1 MRNCNASNA
10 IPRLRVI
17 RDTLY
22 AILILMDISTI
33 ILYMCFFV
41 TLYFEIF
48 LFVTLFEH
56 WHTRSLNNA
65 PSIPKAH
72 APRVAIIVPAHN
84 EGNTIGGTL
93 DSLRALSYPK
103 DKLEVIVV
111 DDGSS
116 DNTAAVATRYTS
128 DPRIRL
134 IQKENGGKHTALN
147 EGIAHT
153 DAEIVGC
160 LDADSFVAPDA
171 LTHLIQVFEDA
182 SVQAVTPAIRL
193 QRAHTLAEII
203 QKVEYEVA
211 IFLRKV
217 FSLLNAQYVTPGPFS
232 LYRRS
237 IFAEVGDFKRAYNT
251 EDMEIA
257 IRIRAAGYKIENV
270 SEALV
275 HTTPPRTFF
284 GLYKQRLRWVSGFLS
299 NVVWEYRHLVFRKKY
314 GHLGMFSLPF
324 ALISLVTA
332 IYLTGYMLFS
342 LTTSAFNTFATWQA
356 VNFDAS
362 WLIPSFDLYT
372 FSIGTTTIIAVI
384 LVLGVAALIVCGRA
398 FVREKKLVSFDM
410 IPFLVLYGFIAP
422 VWIATSMYHT
432 AFPRQR
438 KWRK

>member
-1 MRNCNASNA
+1 M
-10 IPRLRVI
+10 L
-17 RDTLY
+17 DTVY
-22 AILILMDISTI
+22 WILHTDLMDISTI
-33 ILYMCFFV
+33 ILYICFFV

-56 WHTRSLNNA
+56 WQARHSNTEVTPNPETL
-65 PSIPKAH
+65 
-72 APRVAIIVPAHN
+72 PRVAVIVPAHN
-84 EGNTIGGTL
+84 EERTIAGTL
-93 DSLRALSYPK
+93 DSLLALSYPI

-111 DDGSS
+111 DDGST
-116 DNTAAVATRYTS
+116 DNTASVAKRYTS

-153 DAEIVGC
+153 NADIVGC

-171 LTHLIQVFEDA
+171 LTHLVRAFDHPY
-182 SVQAVTPAIRL
+182 VQAVTPAIRL
-193 QRAHTLAEII
+193 QYARTLAEIV

-217 FSLLNAQYVTPGPFS
+217 FGLLNAQYVTPGPFS
-232 LYRRS
+232 LYRHRV
-237 IFAEVGDFKRAYNT
+237 FDEVGNFKRAYNT

-270 SEALV
+270 SNALV
-275 HTTPPRTFF
+275 HTTPPSTFF

-299 NVVWEYRHLVFRKKY
+299 NIVWEYRHLIFRKQY

-332 IYLTGYMLFS
+332 VYLTGYMLVSFS
-342 LTTSAFNTFATWQA
+342 TSIITHFTTWQA
-356 VNFDAS
+356 VNFDLS

-372 FSIGTTTIIAVI
+372 LSIGTTTIIAVI

-432 AFPRQR
+432 AFPRHR